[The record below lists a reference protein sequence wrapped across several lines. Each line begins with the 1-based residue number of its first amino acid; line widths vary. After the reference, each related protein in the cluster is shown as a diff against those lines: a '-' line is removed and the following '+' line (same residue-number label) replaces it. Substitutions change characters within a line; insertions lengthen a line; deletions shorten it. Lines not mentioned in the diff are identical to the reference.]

1 MLCYQVTNC
10 TLPAFTFPAPVSYV
24 PAAYSLTRRAGYD
37 IPYAHSRSGIFM
49 QKSYEVIN
57 VQRRNIYPSLIGNL
71 KGPYET
77 GIHKILH

>member
-24 PAAYSLTRRAGYD
+24 PAAYALTRRAGCV

-49 QKSYEVIN
+49 QKSYEVVN
-57 VQRRNIYPSLIGNL
+57 VHRRNIFVLLPNGFSEACL
-71 KGPYET
+71 KRLRPK
-77 GIHKILH
+77 KI